1 MGVYVNRMQKTFGK
15 TPIVFSTQAQVLADK
30 KAKQILIGFG
40 ITLAIAGGI
49 YIGYQIRKKWWP
61 QDKPT
66 KENPGKAETKLVL
79 KEKPKQEVYSNF
91 SGNDKKSRKKKRLQR
106 KKEYFENRNK
116 TH

>member
-15 TPIVFSTQAQVLADK
+15 TPIVFSTQAQVLEDK
-30 KAKQILIGFG
+30 KAKQLLIGFG
-40 ITLAIAGGI
+40 ITLAIAGGL
-49 YIGYQIRKKWWP
+49 YIGYQIRKKWWS

-66 KENPGKAETKLVL
+66 KENPDKAETKPVL

-106 KKEYFENRNK
+106 KKEYFEKRNK
-116 TH
+116 TL